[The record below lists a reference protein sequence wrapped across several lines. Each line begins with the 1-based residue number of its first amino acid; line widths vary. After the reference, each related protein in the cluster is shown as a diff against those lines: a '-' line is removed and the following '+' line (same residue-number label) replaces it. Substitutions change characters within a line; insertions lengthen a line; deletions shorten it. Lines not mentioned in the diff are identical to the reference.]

1 MQLPFTPLP
10 PLAPVTP
17 PHARGCGWFA
27 CALSRALPGG
37 GRLAIGH
44 YLYYISISVY
54 SLYLYAPF
62 RVAPVPHRGACAPL
76 KVLHSAPP
84 SRGLT
89 IPTFYR
95 CATFRVVPV
104 PHRGACAP
112 LRVLHS
118 APPSRGLTAPIF
130 AKGNSLIIFP
140 GDYNRPGNNQLFP
153 IFAKK

>member
-17 PHARGCGWFA
+17 PHARGCGGFA

-37 GRLAIGH
+37 GRIVRIH
-44 YLYYISISVY
+44 IYILYTISFYCV
-54 SLYLYAPF
+54 LPLRPLPGGTGYAPGGL
-62 RVAPVPHRGACAPL
+62 RPLEGAPL
-76 KVLHSAPP
+76 GAPLMGAYY
-84 SRGLT
+84 SYLL
-89 IPTFYR
+89 
-95 CATFRVVPV
+95 PV
-104 PHRGACAP
+104 RPLPGGTGYAPGGFAP

-118 APPSRGLTAPIF
+118 VPPSWGLTAPIF
-130 AKGNSLIIFP
+130 ANGNSLIIFP